1 MSPFDCATTTTTRPT
16 LRARIEAA
24 KEWRFQ
30 QTLPTPRLA
39 SINQASLRTIDPN
52 AWIPTTQLVEDTAR
66 LFSFLP
72 GDIDAVLGIARSGL
86 LPATQIAVMLHRPI
100 YTVGT
105 FATDPAAITHCGGGW
120 RMLESLP
127 QAAANPRQLLIVDDT
142 AWRGIAM
149 QRIKWLAARRWPQ
162 AKILTAV
169 IYAHSQTLHLLDF
182 AACCYDGLHYLEWNL
197 FNTGHVDP
205 ATGGGLVSDLDGIFC
220 PDIARE
226 DDDDGPRYL
235 AAIRSAPAIQRPNR
249 RPVPVI
255 VTARLEKYRE
265 ATQSWLRQAGIR
277 WQHLVMGPWKTL
289 AERNRGWP
297 ENVVK
302 LKSDT
307 YVESGFPIFVES
319 DPLLA
324 RRIFQRT
331 GRPVLC
337 PQLGRVLSELDRRAS
352 SSEEDRSQD

>member
-1 MSPFDCATTTTTRPT
+1 MSPYYCAATTATRPN

-30 QTLPTPRLA
+30 QALPKPKHS
-39 SINQASLRTIDPN
+39 SISHASLRTIDPN

-66 LFSFLP
+66 LFSYLP

-105 FATDPAAITHCGGGW
+105 FAVDPSAITHCGGGW
-120 RMLESLP
+120 RMLGALP
-127 QAAANPRQLLIVDDT
+127 QTTAAPRKLLIVDDT

-162 AKILTAV
+162 AKIVTAV

-235 AAIRSAPAIQRPNR
+235 AAIRTRSCDPASQP
-249 RPVPVI
+249 
-255 VTARLEKYRE
+255 TARAGDRHGE
-265 ATQSWLRQAGIR
+265 AGKIPSGHAVLAAAGGHSLAAFGHGTVENAGRAESWLAGQRGETEVGSVPEEADSTCLWKAIR
-277 WQHLVMGPWKTL
+277 CWPDGFIRGP
-289 AERNRGWP
+289 ANRSSARN
-297 ENVVK
+297 
-302 LKSDT
+302 
-307 YVESGFPIFVES
+307 
-319 DPLLA
+319 
-324 RRIFQRT
+324 
-331 GRPVLC
+331 
-337 PQLGRVLSELDRRAS
+337 
-352 SSEEDRSQD
+352 